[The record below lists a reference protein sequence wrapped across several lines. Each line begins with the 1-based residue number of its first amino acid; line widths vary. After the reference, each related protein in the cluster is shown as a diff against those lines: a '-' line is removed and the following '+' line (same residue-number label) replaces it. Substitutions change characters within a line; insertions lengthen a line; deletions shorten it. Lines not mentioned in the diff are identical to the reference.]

1 MIQYIRKEITK
12 KGVAPM
18 NLPQN
23 VEFLIARLNAASH
36 RADVVGGCVRDF
48 LLGKEPNDY
57 DITTDATPDEMR
69 EIFSDMR
76 TVDTGI
82 KHGTLTV
89 ICDSLPYEITTY
101 RVDGEYTDNRHPDF
115 VSFTRRVAD
124 DLARRDFTVNAM
136 CYNHTD
142 GLTDLYSGREDLQK
156 KVIRAV
162 GDPMRRFGEDALR
175 ILRALRF
182 AATLDFEIEENTSR
196 AAIALAQ
203 NLSSV
208 SSERI
213 LIEWRKLV
221 AGKAAYRIINE
232 YKNIISLIIPSLQKL
247 TLPEKKAFDSASP
260 TIRELSLFA
269 SEDSPAEAYASAMRT
284 LKSDNKSRDFGKTVL
299 ENLNESIKN
308 DSELGVLLS
317 KIGEECTRGVLQL
330 SAVLGKNFLDVSA
343 LDSLI
348 KSGLCYKLS
357 DLEIGGCDLISL
369 GIRGSE
375 IGKVLSKLL
384 FLVASGQI
392 KNEKKALLASIKG

>member
-1 MIQYIRKEITK
+1 
-12 KGVAPM
+12 M

-57 DITTDATPDEMR
+57 DITTDATPDEMK

-101 RVDGEYTDNRHPDF
+101 RVDGEYTDNRHPDS

-142 GLTDLYSGREDLQK
+142 GLTDLYSGREDIQK

-196 AAIALAQ
+196 AAIALAK

-213 LIEWRKLV
+213 LVEWRKLL

-232 YKNIISLIIPSLQKL
+232 YKSIISLIIPALQKL
-247 TLPEKKAFDSASP
+247 KLPEKTAFDSASP

-269 SEDSPAEAYASAMRT
+269 SEDSPAEAYASAMRA

-308 DSELGVLLS
+308 DSELGILLS
-317 KIGEECTRGVLQL
+317 KIGEDCTRGVLQL
-330 SAVLGKNFLDVSA
+330 SAVLKKGTLGESA

-357 DLEIGGCDLISL
+357 ELKIGGCDLISL

-375 IGKVLSKLL
+375 IGKVLSELL

-392 KNEKKALLASIKG
+392 KNEREVLLANIKR

>member
-1 MIQYIRKEITK
+1 
-12 KGVAPM
+12 M

-23 VEFLIARLNAASH
+23 VEFLISRLNAASH

-89 ICDSLPYEITTY
+89 ICDSHPYEITTY
-101 RVDGEYTDNRHPDF
+101 RVDGEYTDNRHPDS
-115 VSFTRRVAD
+115 VSFTRRVSD

-142 GLTDLYSGREDLQK
+142 GLTDLYFGREDLEK
-156 KVIRAV
+156 RIIRAV
-162 GDPMRRFGEDALR
+162 GDPMLRFSEDALR

-196 AAIALAQ
+196 AAIALSK

-213 LIEWRKLV
+213 LVEWRKLV
-221 AGKAAYRIINE
+221 AGKAAYRIIE
-232 YKNIISLIIPSLQKL
+232 KYKSIITLIIPSLEKL
-247 TLPEKKAFDSASP
+247 MLPDQEAFDSATP
-260 TIRELSLFA
+260 VIRELALFA
-269 SEDSPAEAYASAMRT
+269 QENSPAAAYASAMRA
-284 LKSDNKSRDFGKTVL
+284 LKSDNKSRDFGVTVL
-299 ENLNESIKN
+299 KNLDESIKN
-308 DSELGVLLS
+308 ESELGILLS
-317 KIGEECTRGVLQL
+317 KIGEDHARGILMLQ
-330 SAVLGKNFLDVSA
+330 AVLKKGTLPTSA
-343 LDSLI
+343 IDSLI
-348 KSGLCYKLS
+348 KSGVCYKLS
-357 DLEIGGCDLISL
+357 DLKLNGNDLLSL

-375 IGKVLSKLL
+375 IGKTLSRLL
-384 FLVASGQI
+384 HLVASGQV
-392 KNEKKALLASIKG
+392 KNEKDELVASIKR